1 MVKRLTV
8 LAVFLVLFGGV
19 SLASTPALATEPADR
34 PQPISVL
41 QSTLLDSNVCS
52 SSGSGP
58 LGPTIGKLGDFCDSP
73 IPGASVGAGV
83 TSIVTTGREV
93 VDAVMRRLEK
103 LKAGKGASADGNEL
117 GRGFGMF
124 LTTEYG
130 SLNKETSVFEL
141 GYEQNI
147 AGATAGVDY
156 SFGRLG
162 VLGAA
167 FNYQHEFGDFAG
179 QTGGYNNDLYSFIVY
194 GTVTP
199 LPNLFVDLNAS
210 YTRKQYNIDRR
221 VSLQAQVAPQPGFLG
236 RIDGNTHSN
245 DFGLGARIGYDFTVG
260 ALTLGP
266 RIGANYR
273 ESAIAGYQETG
284 NTGIELIY
292 GDQTV
297 VSLTTT
303 AGLFT
308 SYAISTGFGVIVPQ
322 VTGEYIHEF
331 ANDQRTVPFTFVNA
345 TTRPTFRF
353 LTEAPDRDYFT
364 VGAGV
369 VLLLPSGLTPFV
381 NYVETLGQNDAANR
395 TQRTVTLGLRFGF

>member
-8 LAVFLVLFGGV
+8 LAVFLLVFGGV
-19 SLASTPALATEPADR
+19 SLTSTPALATDPADR
-34 PQPISVL
+34 PQPLSVL
-41 QSTLLDSNVCS
+41 LPQLLDNSTCS
-52 SSGSGP
+52 SVSGP
-58 LGPTIGKLGDFCDSP
+58 LGPTTGKLGAFCGS
-73 IPGASVGAGV
+73 IPATSAGAGAF
-83 TSIVTTGREV
+83 TSIDSRTGGGE
-93 VDAVMRRLEK
+93 DAVRRRLEK
-103 LKAGKGASADGNEL
+103 LKAGKGASADEL

-124 LTTEYG
+124 FTTEYG

-141 GYEQNI
+141 GYEQNT
-147 AGATAGVDY
+147 AGGTAGVDY

-199 LPNLFVDLNAS
+199 LPSLFVDLNAG

-221 VSLQAQVAPQPGFLG
+221 VSLQTQTSVPGFLG
-236 RIDGNTHSN
+236 RIEGDTHSN
-245 DFGLGARIGYDFTVG
+245 DFRVGARIGYDLSFG

-266 RIGANYR
+266 RIGANYH
-273 ESAIAGYQETG
+273 ESAIAGFRETG

-303 AGLFT
+303 AGVFS

-322 VTGEYIHEF
+322 VAGEYIHEF

-353 LTEAPDRDYFT
+353 LTESPDRDYFT
-364 VGAGV
+364 VAAGV

-381 NYVETLGQNDAANR
+381 NYVEVLGQNDAANR

>member
-1 MVKRLTV
+1 MVKRLMV
-8 LAVFLVLFGGV
+8 LAVFLILFGGV
-19 SLASTPALATEPADR
+19 WLAPTPAVATEPADR
-34 PQPISVL
+34 PQPLS
-41 QSTLLDSNVCS
+41 SLLEQLIDNNSCS
-52 SSGSGP
+52 SAGSGP
-58 LGPTIGKLGDFCDSP
+58 LGPTTGKLGAFCDS
-73 IPGASVGAGV
+73 IPGAAVGAAAG
-83 TSIVTTGREV
+83 IVNSSQEV
-93 VDAVMRRLEK
+93 VKAVIQRLEK
-103 LKAGKGASADGNEL
+103 LKAGKGASADGEL

-141 GYEQNI
+141 GYERNI

-179 QTGGYNNDLYSFIVY
+179 QTGGYNNDLYSFILY

-199 LPNLFVDLNAS
+199 LPSLFVDLNAS

-221 VSLQAQVAPQPGFLG
+221 VSLQAQTAPQPGFLG
-236 RIDGNTHSN
+236 RIDGNTHSD
-245 DFGLGARIGYDFTVG
+245 DFGLGARIGYDFALG
-260 ALTLGP
+260 ALTIGP
-266 RIGANYR
+266 RFGANYR
-273 ESAIAGYQETG
+273 ESAIAGYKETG
-284 NTGIELIY
+284 KTGIELIY

-322 VTGEYIHEF
+322 LTGEYIHEF

-345 TTRPTFRF
+345 TSRPTFRF

-381 NYVETLGQNDAANR
+381 NYVETLGQNDAAKR